1 MVRTLPNYDYE
12 VREAVL
18 IIDLIGSCEAT
29 FSQMSGCLTADVQGC
44 SARGISARQFIKT
57 VEI

>member
-18 IIDLIGSCEAT
+18 IIDLIGS
-29 FSQMSGCLTADVQGC
+29 
-44 SARGISARQFIKT
+44 SARNFR
-57 VEI
+57 